1 MKRPVKISA
10 RQLSRLIKEATGV
23 GMNGPDV
30 LLQHAYDEIES
41 LRTNLIRLK
50 ASKFGSDPGVAEALR
65 DAVTS
70 AIVAMSHIS
79 DASNA
84 ITASQ

>member
-1 MKRPVKISA
+1 MLR
-10 RQLSRLIKEATGV
+10 EATGV

-41 LRTNLIRLK
+41 LKTKLMRLK
-50 ASKFGSDPGVAEALR
+50 ASKFGSDSDVAEALR
-65 DAVTS
+65 DAMTS
-70 AIVAMSHIS
+70 AVVAMSHIS

-84 ITASQ
+84 ITATR